1 MRSSWLIVK
10 LTICIK
16 NIGPMNKPQLNLTI
30 PSVYLVN
37 SF

>member
-1 MRSSWLIVK
+1 MRSSQLIVRLK
-10 LTICIK
+10 ISIK
-16 NIGPMNKPQLNLTI
+16 NIGPMNELQWNLTI